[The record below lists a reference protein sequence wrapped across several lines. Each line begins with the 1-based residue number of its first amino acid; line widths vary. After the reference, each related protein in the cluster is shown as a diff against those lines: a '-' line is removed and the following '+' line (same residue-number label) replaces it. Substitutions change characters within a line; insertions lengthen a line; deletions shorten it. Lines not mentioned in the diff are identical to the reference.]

1 MWHSRFFRRHP
12 ALFHSLHQISPK
24 LTAVVFS
31 SWSLATS
38 KSEMIQYPPSDLSSL
53 YVMAVPCC
61 FLLQRAFSLSAPRF
75 CCWNVLS
82 APHITTKPPKLR
94 TDRLFFLISGSTPMN
109 PFKRERGE
117 IITKKKKKKEGDK
130 ITEKENVT
138 KDVKIPRNVST
149 FLAGEKATPAVRL
162 GFYNLHTA
170 YTCAH
175 TLSYKHTF
183 IYTYVDSSWI
193 LGG

>member
-1 MWHSRFFRRHP
+1 
-12 ALFHSLHQISPK
+12 
-24 LTAVVFS
+24 
-31 SWSLATS
+31 
-38 KSEMIQYPPSDLSSL
+38 
-53 YVMAVPCC
+53 
-61 FLLQRAFSLSAPRF
+61 
-75 CCWNVLS
+75 
-82 APHITTKPPKLR
+82 
-94 TDRLFFLISGSTPMN
+94 MN

-117 IITKKKKKKEGDK
+117 IITKKKKIGGGQNNRK
-130 ITEKENVT
+130 NVT

-183 IYTYVDSSWI
+183 IYTYVDSS
-193 LGG
+193 